1 MSANV
6 FVNTASVMS
15 TGEAVVQS
23 SPAPQIAAC
32 PVATVEIT
40 SPRRKGST
48 SGEVNELEDPY
59 EDTVVQCERLIS
71 SSSEALKSSDTTC
84 QQSKCL
90 CKRSS
95 AFARLSNHLRAI
107 PAWQSERQALS
118 GLDPFHL
125 AHLALNDATKA
136 AELAPTAKTYELQG
150 EAHLLLEA
158 YKAAE
163 TAFLA
168 GLGIDPTDQALTDG
182 LKLTHKAISEADKA
196 EANPHKRPRVAERVD
211 EFECILCLKLL
222 YQPVTTPCGHTF
234 CRDCFL
240 RAGDHSNKCPMCRT
254 VLHVGRQLPITITL
268 QNIIEKSFPEE
279 YALRQAEALVLE
291 EQHQAGGPETPLPLF
306 VMSCMMPGE
315 KMELNIFEPRYR
327 LLVRRC
333 MEGNRR
339 FGMATVNQRSQL
351 SAVACQCEILE
362 CLPLPDGRFY
372 LEIEGKQRFKV
383 VECWEQDGYR
393 VARPEYFTDSQPPTA
408 SEAQVSLHALCQSVD
423 QLANVWLD
431 KVRAIAVGNRHSRF
445 AELVARA
452 GDRPSSS
459 DAEKFSFWVANLI
472 PLNPSDKYRLLSMT
486 SSADRL
492 KFEHDML
499 KGGVPG
505 GCCIM

>member
-1 MSANV
+1 MS
-6 FVNTASVMS
+6 SVSPDTTSRAMS
-15 TGEAVVQS
+15 TEEPTVRA
-23 SPAPQIAAC
+23 SPAPQFAAC
-32 PVATVEIT
+32 PTATVEISST
-40 SPRRKGST
+40 RRKGSL
-48 SGEVNELEDPY
+48 SGDVEDLEDLS
-59 EDTVVQCERLIS
+59 EDTVVQCERLIDQS
-71 SSSEALKSSDTTC
+71 SKALKKCDSAEE
-84 QQSKCL
+84 QSTYL
-90 CKRSS
+90 CKRSR
-95 AFARLSNHLRAI
+95 AFARLSKYLRAI
-107 PAWQSERQALS
+107 PAAQSERQQLS

-125 AHLALNDATKA
+125 AHLALNDACKA
-136 AELAPTAKTYELQG
+136 AEFAPSARAYELQG
-150 EAHLLLEA
+150 AAHLLLEA
-158 YKAAE
+158 YRAAE
-163 TAFLA
+163 SAFLA
-168 GLGIDPTDQALTDG
+168 GLGIEPTDQALIDG
-182 LKLTHKAISEADKA
+182 LKFTHKAISEADKA
-196 EANPHKRPRVAERVD
+196 EGNPHKRPRVAERVD

-254 VLHVGRQLPITITL
+254 VLHVGRKLPITITL

-279 YALRQAEALVLE
+279 YALRKAEVAAQ
-291 EQHQAGGPETPLPLF
+291 EQGHQPGGPETPLPLF

-393 VARPEYFTDSQPPTA
+393 VARPEYFTDSLPPTA

-431 KVRAIAVGNRHSRF
+431 KVRAIAVGNSHSRF

-499 KGGVPG
+499 RGGVPG